1 MTRWKPDARDRLG
14 RAALE
19 LFTEQGF
26 AQTTVP
32 QIAKRAGLTTRSFF
46 RHYADKREVLF
57 RGDDEIPARIA
68 TMMASRPPGLSLI
81 ELIIWGDE
89 TVARNVLED
98 QRDYL
103 KARRAIIATDT
114 GLRERELRKQNA
126 LAEAIAQAL
135 SDQSL
140 DSLTATLAGK
150 VATTISSTAVEQWL
164 EATDPRP
171 LVDYVTEARK
181 TLDHLLTDKTPW
193 HPPATRQS
201 ASIKAAA
208 PSPPPSHR
216 SRFTTTP

>member
-32 QIAKRAGLTTRSFF
+32 QIAKR
-46 RHYADKREVLF
+46 ADKREVLF